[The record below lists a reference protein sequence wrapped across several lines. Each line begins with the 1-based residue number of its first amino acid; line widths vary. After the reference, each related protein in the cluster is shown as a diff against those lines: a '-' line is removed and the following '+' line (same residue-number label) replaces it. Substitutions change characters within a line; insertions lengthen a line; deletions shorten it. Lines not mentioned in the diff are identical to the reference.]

1 MKTKRKLVLS
11 ASSGLFALV
20 LSGLFM
26 TSCKKSDSP
35 DRPSVRDVSI
45 NMSAKQEVPPVK
57 NRNETGSA
65 HIVLFPDSTLAF
77 SFSVSGLASGD
88 QLTVAHIHT
97 GGPVESG
104 SPVIVLV
111 DNSTI
116 KFNGT
121 NASGTIKLTSSQYRD
136 YTGSGDFYV
145 NVHSSQLPD
154 GVLRGQ
160 IGKTFSLVMNV
171 DLTPLANPGRPETGT
186 ALLRVSSD
194 STLYYKVIVSNLL
207 MGDVLTSAS
216 INSGAAGG
224 SGAVLLSLYS
234 QASDFG
240 KAKSVKL
247 SASQM
252 NSVMNSQ
259 LYINVQSTQLP
270 VELLRGQIR

>member
-1 MKTKRKLVLS
+1 MKTKKKLVLS
-11 ASSGLFALV
+11 VSKGLCAFI
-20 LSGLFM
+20 LSGFFIA
-26 TSCKKSDSP
+26 SCSKDNSP
-35 DRPSVRDVSI
+35 DRPSVKDVSV

-77 SFSVSGLASGD
+77 SLDVSGLASGD

-121 NASGTIKLTSSQYRD
+121 SASGTIKLTSSQYHD
-136 YTGSGDFYV
+136 YTGTGDFYV
-145 NVHSSQLPD
+145 NIHSNQFPD
-154 GVLRGQ
+154 GLLRGQ

-171 DLTPLANPGRPETGT
+171 DLTPLANPGRPETGS
-186 ALLRVSSD
+186 AILRVTSD
-194 STLYYKVIVSNLL
+194 STLFYKVTVSNLL
-207 MGDVLTSAS
+207 SGDALTAAT

-224 SGAVLLSLYS
+224 SGSVLLSLYS

-240 KAKSVKL
+240 TAKSMKL

-252 NSVMNSQ
+252 NSLMNAQ
-259 LYINVQSTQLP
+259 LYVNVQSSQLP
-270 VELLRGQIR
+270 IELVRGQIR